1 MVDIEKVKQAANE
14 IEARQ
19 RDIAKLENSIKE
31 LHHMFVDLAL
41 LVTTQVCILFIFEYS
56 FNYFCL
62 KGEMIDNIEN
72 NVLKTKDFVG
82 HAAEEV
88 YKAEQFHEGCVKVK

>member
-41 LVTTQVCILFIFEYS
+41 LVTTQVCILFIFE
-56 FNYFCL
+56 
-62 KGEMIDNIEN
+62 
-72 NVLKTKDFVG
+72 
-82 HAAEEV
+82 
-88 YKAEQFHEGCVKVK
+88 